1 MSKTL
6 TSPPAAEASSR
17 AQSGGSSAGRMQII
31 LNGEPRD
38 LAQGVTLTDLLAEV
52 GRDPRTVAVE
62 YNGEILPRR
71 DFADLDLADGDR
83 LEIVHFVQGG

>member
-1 MSKTL
+1 MKSTQ
-6 TSPPAAEASSR
+6 R
-17 AQSGGSSAGRMQII
+17 RRID
-31 LNGEPRD
+31 LNGETRSVES
-38 LAQGVTLTDLLAEV
+38 GLTVDRLVREL

-71 DFADLDLADGDR
+71 RYADTRLADGDR